1 MKRKL
6 ILLLLLT
13 ASFLLVD
20 AFNSAPRAHAEDLPR
35 AGEAYIIREHDNL
48 FRIAERAYGNGF
60 DYYRILEAN
69 PWIEPDRLI
78 PGKLIEIPATARPSL
93 LLSRSPSGPPQ

>member
-13 ASFLLVD
+13 ASFLLID
-20 AFNSAPRAHAEDLPR
+20 AFNSAPRAHTEDLPR
-35 AGEAYIIREHDNL
+35 ANETYIIHEHDNL
-48 FRIAERAYGNGF
+48 FRITERAYGNSF

-69 PWIEPDRLI
+69 P
-78 PGKLIEIPATARPSL
+78 
-93 LLSRSPSGPPQ
+93 